1 MKDLQ
6 AIALALQE
14 GDLVLA
20 AIGLG
25 VAFVMTVEARR
36 RDLQQGWPL
45 AGSRSGDG
53 LPGGLVTGK
62 EVEMPK
68 EGTGT
73 DEMKKSPCVC
83 EPIPFNSGGFEW
95 VG

>member
-1 MKDLQ
+1 MKRLIVVFS
-6 AIALALQE
+6 AV
-14 GDLVLA
+14 VLLTGCA
-20 AIGLG
+20 
-25 VAFVMTVEARR
+25 V
-36 RDLQQGWPL
+36 
-45 AGSRSGDG
+45 S
-53 LPGGLVTGK
+53 GK

>member
-1 MKDLQ
+1 MKRLIIVFS
-6 AIALALQE
+6 AV
-14 GDLVLA
+14 VL
-20 AIGLG
+20 
-25 VAFVMTVEARR
+25 
-36 RDLQQGWPL
+36 L
-45 AGSRSGDG
+45 AGCA
-53 LPGGLVTGK
+53 VTGK